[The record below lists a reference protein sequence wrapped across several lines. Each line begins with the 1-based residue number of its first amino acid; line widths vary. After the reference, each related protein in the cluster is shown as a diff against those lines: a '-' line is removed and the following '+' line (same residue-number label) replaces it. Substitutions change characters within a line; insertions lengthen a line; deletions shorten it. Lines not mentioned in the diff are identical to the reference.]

1 MTSDHGMSE
10 VRENLIFED
19 YIDDDELFVI
29 ETGPVMTAYAKNSN
43 NIQNVIEQLKQV
55 PRVTVYKKQ
64 DIPDKW
70 HYRDNPRVPD
80 IIAVSDDGTNIVSNS
95 CFNVLYIYLENW
107 LNTKMLAFIIGIKTL
122 I

>member
-1 MTSDHGMSE
+1 MTCLGGAEALYFHTT
-10 VRENLIFED
+10 
-19 YIDDDELFVI
+19 DDELFVI